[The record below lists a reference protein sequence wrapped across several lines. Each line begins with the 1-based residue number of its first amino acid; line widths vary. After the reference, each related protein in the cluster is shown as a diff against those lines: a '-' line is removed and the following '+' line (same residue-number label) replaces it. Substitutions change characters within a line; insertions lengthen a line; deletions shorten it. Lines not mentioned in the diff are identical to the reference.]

1 MDNNE
6 QLSQRDIRSL
16 IFHLLYAMEAY
27 DYQVSLN
34 TIVEQFNAGF
44 DLSIDPEDPLVK
56 KAQAIIDDREVLDQE
71 IQPLLS
77 NWRLDRIGC
86 ITRLI
91 IRLAL
96 WELKYTDTPAS
107 IIINEAIELAKCF
120 AEQDAYKFVNG
131 VLDQW
136 VSSNRPEEK
145 IARSNETDE
154 TKDHES
160 DDNDD
165 DSESDE

>member
-6 QLSQRDIRSL
+6 QRSQRDVRSL
-16 IFHLLYAMEAY
+16 IFHLLYAMESY
-27 DYQVSLN
+27 DYEVSLN
-34 TIVEQFNAGF
+34 TVVEQFNAGF
-44 DLSIDPEDPLVK
+44 DLTIDPEDPLVK
-56 KAQAIIDDREVLDQE
+56 KAQAIIDDRENLDQE

-136 VSSNRPEEK
+136 VASNRPEEK
-145 IARSNETDE
+145 IARSSEQENADETDKE
-154 TKDHES
+154 EEEELD
-160 DDNDD
+160 
-165 DSESDE
+165 SDE

>member
-1 MDNNE
+1 
-6 QLSQRDIRSL
+6 
-16 IFHLLYAMEAY
+16 MESY

-34 TIVEQFNAGF
+34 TIIEQFNAGF
-44 DLSIDPEDPLVK
+44 ELSIDPADPLVK
-56 KAQAIIDDREVLDQE
+56 KAQAIIDDRETLDKE

-145 IARSNETDE
+145 IARSAEQEAAKTSTDE
-154 TKDHES
+154 DT
-160 DDNDD
+160 
-165 DSESDE
+165 DEDEEVEDE

>member
-6 QLSQRDIRSL
+6 QLSQRDVRSL
-16 IFHLLYAMEAY
+16 IFHLLYAMESY
-27 DYQVSLN
+27 DYEVSLN
-34 TIVEQFNAGF
+34 TVVEQFNAGF
-44 DLSIDPEDPLVK
+44 DLTIDPEDPLVK
-56 KAQAIIDDREVLDQE
+56 KAQAIIDDRENLDQE

-136 VSSNRPEEK
+136 VASNRPEEK
-145 IARSNETDE
+145 IARSSEQENADE
-154 TKDHES
+154 ADKEEEEELD
-160 DDNDD
+160 
-165 DSESDE
+165 SDE

>member
-1 MDNNE
+1 MDNE

-16 IFHLLYAMEAY
+16 IFHLLYAMESY
-27 DYQVSLN
+27 DYDVSLN
-34 TIVEQFNAGF
+34 AVIELFNAGYE
-44 DLSIDPEDPLVK
+44 LSIDPQDAFVK
-56 KAQAIIDDREVLDQE
+56 KTQAIIDERENLDKE

-91 IRLAL
+91 IRMAL

-136 VSSNRPEEK
+136 VASNRPEEK
-145 IARSNETDE
+145 IARSSSSEE
-154 TKDHES
+154 QEE
-160 DDNDD
+160 DD
-165 DSESDE
+165 DKDNED